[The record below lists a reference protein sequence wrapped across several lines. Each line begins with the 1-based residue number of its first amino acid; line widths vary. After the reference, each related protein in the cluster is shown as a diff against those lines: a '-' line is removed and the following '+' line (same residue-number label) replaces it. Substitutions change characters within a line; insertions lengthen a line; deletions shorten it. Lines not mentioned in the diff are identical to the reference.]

1 MIDKYFIP
9 SHKVGKKKLDK
20 RFSTMI
26 QESAKSSVILIIGQM
41 VSTLVSAI
49 GAILIARILGS
60 TSYGVISIA
69 NIPVSISM
77 MLINNGVSNAIINYL
92 VEARQEENEENIFSI
107 ILTGYIINVTIG
119 LITTIGLYLLSGY
132 LANQVFNR
140 PEIGQLIKI
149 LSLTVLAQSI
159 INISSSVLVGFEQM
173 AQKSVISILYS
184 AQRSIIGPS
193 LVYLGYGV
201 IGAAYGYSTPYIITG
216 AVGLILVY
224 FNLKRLT
231 RTTILQV
238 KHFRQIITY
247 SYPLFF
253 SNLLSSSLTQALN
266 FILPF
271 YVSASLIGNYSAAKS
286 FTVLLSFFIVPVGTA
301 TFPLLTRLKPEDP
314 VFEYVFQNIIKY
326 QTMIAFPI
334 ATAVIALSVQMVQF
348 LYGSDYPFT
357 PLFLQIQMLNY
368 LFVGF
373 GDKISI
379 TLLNSQKKTRIILYR
394 TLLYLVFGTPIG
406 FYLIPKYGII
416 GLQATIIIV
425 PEIGLL
431 YTLWWLR
438 KNMNVG
444 VDFGNTFKI
453 LLSSIFA
460 YSACTILLLIIDT
473 SLLGQIIIGGGT
485 LAATYVISILL
496 IGALTKQNL
505 TDIRGLLTR
514 YQSIQRIIDPLFS
527 LLTKLARKND

>member
-1 MIDKYFIP
+1 M
-9 SHKVGKKKLDK
+9 DK
-20 RFSTMI
+20 RFSAMI
-26 QESAKSSVILIIGQM
+26 QDSAKGSVILIIGQM
-41 VSTLVSAI
+41 ASTLVSAI

-92 VEARQEENEENIFSI
+92 VVARHEGNEEDITSI

-132 LANQVFNR
+132 IADQVFNR

-149 LSLTVLAQSI
+149 LSFTVLAQSI
-159 INISSSVLVGFEQM
+159 INISSSVLVGFEKM
-173 AQKSVISILYS
+173 AQRSVITIMYS
-184 AQRSIIGPS
+184 AFKSIIGPS
-193 LVYLGYGV
+193 LVYLGFGV
-201 IGAAYGYSTPYIITG
+201 IGAAYGASTPYIFTG
-216 AVGLILVY
+216 AFGFILVY
-224 FNLKRLT
+224 LNLRKLT
-231 RTTILQV
+231 RTTLLDV
-238 KHFRQIITY
+238 KHFKQIITY

-253 SNLLSSSLTQALN
+253 SNLLSTSLTQVLN

-271 YVSASLIGNYSAAKS
+271 YATASLIGNYSAAIS

-334 ATAVIALSVQMVQF
+334 ATAVIALSAQMVQI
-348 LYGSDYPFT
+348 LYGSDYQYT

-394 TLLYLVFGTPIG
+394 TLLYIVFGAPIG

-438 KNMNVG
+438 KNMKVR

-453 LLSSIFA
+453 LLSSIIA
-460 YSACTILLLIIDT
+460 YSSCIILLLIIDT
-473 SLLGQIIIGGGT
+473 SLLGQILIGGGT
-485 LAATYVISILL
+485 LATTYLISLL
-496 IGALTKQNL
+496 LVGALTKENIA
-505 TDIRGLLTR
+505 DIRGLLIR
-514 YQSIQRIIDPLFS
+514 YQSIQWIIDPLFS
-527 LLTKLARKND
+527 LLTKLARKKD